1 MVKNVAYS
9 YVLNKSAGIGDV
21 LSQKIDT
28 YEELKHA
35 IENYIDYYNNHHY
48 QKRLNCMPPLEYR
61 GYLGSVA

>member
-1 MVKNVAYS
+1 M
-9 YVLNKSAGIGDV
+9 GDV

-28 YEELKHA
+28 YEELKYA
-35 IENYIDYYNNHHY
+35 IENYIDYYNNHRY